1 MVLLDN
7 DGFLTELSKLY
18 AKTKIS
24 GSIWLTMKRY
34 EHQMVSE
41 GEGKGSSSVKKQ
53 KNRFARKRTTL
64 FAEGN
69 RRENEN
75 QYIPSIERCRTLS
88 IGNSKHFENPN
99 GLSEKEREEKEKE
112 TT

>member
-53 KNRFARKRTTL
+53 KIDSL
-64 FAEGN
+64 
-69 RRENEN
+69 ENE
-75 QYIPSIERCRTLS
+75 PRCLLRATDGKTKISTYLLS
-88 IGNSKHFENPN
+88 KDVVRFQLAIANILKTQMDSLKSVHYGQ
-99 GLSEKEREEKEKE
+99 
-112 TT
+112 